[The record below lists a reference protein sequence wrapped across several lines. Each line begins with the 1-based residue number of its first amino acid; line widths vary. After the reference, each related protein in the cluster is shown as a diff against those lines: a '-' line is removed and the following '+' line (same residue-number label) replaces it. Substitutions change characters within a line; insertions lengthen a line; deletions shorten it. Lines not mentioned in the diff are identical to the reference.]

1 MLGSVTEH
9 VLRRAPCPVMTVSP
23 AAEGRPSARYGTV
36 LCPIDFSPTS
46 ERTLHA
52 AAAVA
57 EEAQARLVVL
67 HVVEGSTYPPFR
79 MPPGF
84 DVATY
89 RQEVESEL
97 SGRLWRLM
105 PLGLGPAEVAVAWG
119 VPHHEIVRQAKQRQA
134 GLIVMGAHGGAL
146 DSTLFGSTSHRVVR
160 RATCPVLVL
169 RARAHAFEE
178 TAPEP
183 LDAVGVAD

>member
-23 AAEGRPSARYGTV
+23 TVERRPSARYETV

-79 MPPGF
+79 VPPGF
-84 DVATY
+84 DVASY
-89 RQEVESEL
+89 RAEVDAEL

-105 PLGLGPAEVAVAWG
+105 PPGAGPAEVAVAWG
-119 VPHHEIVRQAKQRQA
+119 APHQEIVRQAGERRA
-134 GLIVMGAHGGAL
+134 GLIVIGAHGGGL

-160 RATCPVLVL
+160 RAACPVLVL

-178 TAPEP
+178 REPEP
-183 LDAVGVAD
+183 VEAVGVAD